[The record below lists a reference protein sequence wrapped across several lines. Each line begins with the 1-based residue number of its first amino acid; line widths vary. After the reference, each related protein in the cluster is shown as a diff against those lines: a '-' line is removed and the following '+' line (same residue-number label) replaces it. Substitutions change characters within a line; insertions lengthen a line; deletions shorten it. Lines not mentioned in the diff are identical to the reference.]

1 MAERMNWRRLVFIL
15 AMIGCIQ
22 FIVLTTAAM
31 FVYPGGTHT
40 DNSTSAYLFQENFFS
55 DLGRTTAH
63 SGETNTASMVLF
75 VTALSIVS
83 LVLILLFLAVPHHF
97 RHGKSIRRLS
107 VWGSVFGVVSGISF
121 VGIAAV
127 PSDVNLTLH
136 RILVDVAF
144 VTLLVVVGCYS
155 SAILKSRA
163 YPRLYALIYLGFA
176 CVLALYLVLL
186 FAGPALETDS
196 GLIIQAT
203 GQKIVVYAAIACL
216 FAQARGAYA
225 RESLSGKPSIPHEP
239 CPPCQ

>member
-1 MAERMNWRRLVFIL
+1 MADRRSWRRLVFIL

-55 DLGRTTAH
+55 DLGRTVAH

-75 VTALSIVS
+75 VTALSLGG
-83 LVLILLFLAVPHHF
+83 LVLILFFLAVPHHF

-107 VWGSVFGVVSGISF
+107 VWGSVFGFVSGISF

-127 PSDVNLTLH
+127 PSDINLTLH

-144 VTLLVVVGCYS
+144 VTLLVVVACYS
-155 SAILKSRA
+155 SAIMKSRI
-163 YPRLYALIYLGFA
+163 YPRRYAMIYLGFA
-176 CVLALYLVLL
+176 LVLALYLVLL
-186 FAGPALETDS
+186 FAGPSLETES
-196 GLIIQAT
+196 GLRIQAI
-203 GQKIVVYAAIACL
+203 GQKIVVYAAITCM
-216 FAQARGAYA
+216 FAQSWGGYRLDNLT
-225 RESLSGKPSIPHEP
+225 REVA
-239 CPPCQ
+239 